1 MSTVTKPSAADV
13 KRKPSGPVV
22 PGERD
27 LSASVRKL
35 WKTGTIDPR
44 ATTGHAVVRFLL
56 EEPAHRAYGAGRGLG
71 IDLGEPPAGT
81 ALRSTDDLIAS
92 VRSLFVPQDR
102 GQLDGRKVVF
112 GLALLDAALRARLEK
127 AGFLDALGKEID
139 LHANLSG
146 RGKALYLPD
155 AVPTLSDQP
164 STVDRL
170 GRRAFAEA
178 LGARLD
184 DEYRRS
190 KRERGKA
197 ESFMLH
203 LEGPWGSG
211 KTSLLNF
218 LRDDLRR
225 RRPHWLVVEFNA
237 WQHQRAGAPWWLLI
251 AAVQR
256 EAFRDWRSLHRIPLL
271 FLGAVAWRLW
281 LAKFWLLALA
291 AGVALFVAS
300 IFSGGRL
307 DGNDVAK
314 LAGAVGSIVGVI
326 AAAVGLVRSFAGNNA
341 RGAETFVQQT
351 RDPMK
356 RLQRRFNWIVW
367 ATGRPI
373 AVSIDD
379 LDRCRA
385 EHVVDLLEGI
395 QTILRDAPVTF
406 VVAAD
411 RHWLYESYAQ
421 VYERHARDDPG
432 RPLGHL
438 FLEKTFQLSTSL
450 PRLSTRERD
459 AYWDALIFPR
469 EGEDEEVARLEHEI
483 AKDFEGA
490 NSEPEVMERL
500 DPRPGEGRLEQR
512 LRREAAVRRLGSPEL
527 IRHTEHTLSKF
538 AGLLEPNPRSMKRL
552 VNAYG
557 VERAVQILEG
567 HSRELSY
574 PRERLAL
581 WAILKSRWP
590 LLAEYLSEHVELIE
604 SLKADTVPPEVEED
618 TERSYLAR
626 LFRDPEVRRVVC
638 GEGLKA
644 IELDKEALTFFVCGP
659 AADASLVHG

>member
-1 MSTVTKPSAADV
+1 MSTPVKPS
-13 KRKPSGPVV
+13 PSKTKFERSAPAV

-35 WKTGTIDPR
+35 WSTSAIDPR
-44 ATTGHAVVRFLL
+44 ATTGHAVARLL
-56 EEPAHRAYGAGRGLG
+56 LQDAAHRSYGAQRGPG
-71 IDLGEPPAGT
+71 IEVGEPPSGT
-81 ALRSTDDLIAS
+81 APQSIDQLIAA
-92 VRSLFVPQDR
+92 VRTLFLPQQT
-102 GQLDGRKVVF
+102 GELDGRKVVF
-112 GLALLDAALRARLEK
+112 GLALLDATLRERLGRD
-127 AGFLDALGKEID
+127 GFLEALGGEID

-178 LGARLD
+178 LGARLH

-190 KRERGKA
+190 ERELGRA

-203 LEGPWGSG
+203 IEGPWGSG

-225 RRPHWLVVEFNA
+225 RRPRWLVVEFNA
-237 WQHQRAGAPWWLLI
+237 WQHQRAGAPWWLLM

-256 EAFRDWRSLHRIPLL
+256 QALRDWRSPARIPLL
-271 FLGAVAWRLW
+271 LLGALIWRVW
-281 LAKFWLLALA
+281 LAKLWLLALA
-291 AGVALFVAS
+291 AGVALLVGLIVS
-300 IFSGGRL
+300 DGSLG
-307 DGNDVAK
+307 GNDVAK

-326 AAAVGLVRSFAGNNA
+326 VAVVGLVRSFAGSNA

-367 ATGRPI
+367 AIGRPI
-373 AVSIDD
+373 AVFIDD

-385 EHVVDLLEGI
+385 DHVVDLLEGI
-395 QTILRDAPVTF
+395 QTVLRDAPVTF

-411 RHWLYESYAQ
+411 RHWLYQSYAQ
-421 VYERHARDDPG
+421 VYASHVRDDPG

-450 PRLSTRERD
+450 PRLSARERD
-459 AYWDALIFPR
+459 DYWEALIFPHEHDDR
-469 EGEDEEVARLEHEI
+469 EVARLEREI
-483 AKDFEGA
+483 AQDFEGA
-490 NSEPEVMERL
+490 HSEPEVMQRL
-500 DPRPGEGRLEQR
+500 DRPGEGRLEQR
-512 LRREAAVRRLGSPEL
+512 LRREAAVRRLGAPEL
-527 IRHTEHTLSKF
+527 IRHTEHTLSRF
-538 AGLLEPNPRSMKRL
+538 AGLLEPNPRAMKRL
-552 VNAYG
+552 VNTYG

-567 HSRELSY
+567 HSRELSH
-574 PRERLAL
+574 PREKLAL

-590 LLAEYLSEHVELIE
+590 LLAEHLSEHVELIE
-604 SLKADTVPPEVEED
+604 PLKANTVPPEVENDEQR
-618 TERSYLAR
+618 TYLPR
-626 LFRDPEVRRVVC
+626 LFRDAEVQRVVR
-638 GEGLKA
+638 GEGLA
-644 IELDKEALTFFVCGP
+644 GIELDKEALTFFVCGP
-659 AADASLVHG
+659 VPNEPLVHG